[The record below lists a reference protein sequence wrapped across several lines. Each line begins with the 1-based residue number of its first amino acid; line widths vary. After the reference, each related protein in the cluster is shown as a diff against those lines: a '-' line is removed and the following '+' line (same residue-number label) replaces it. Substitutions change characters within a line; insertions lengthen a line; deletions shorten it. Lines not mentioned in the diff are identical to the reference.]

1 MKEKYT
7 KLEKKIIKYLI
18 LNDNMLNIDVVI
30 KEIYRYET
38 VTQHEIE
45 NIRQLLVR
53 LNKKIQQSI
62 KARIICLE
70 KENYIIL
77 ILF

>member
-7 KLEKKIIKYLI
+7 KLENKIIKYLI

-30 KEIYRYET
+30 KEIYRYGT